1 MNKDFGERMVLQNVE
16 EALLLPSWSFPL
28 RPFDDS
34 LRKYLWYDLF
44 CLVGHNLEMLKWAE
58 LVLVLR
64 TYTCIQMKSFG
75 LVLC

>member
-28 RPFDDS
+28 RPFED
-34 LRKYLWYDLF
+34 RGF

-64 TYTCIQMKSFG
+64 TYTCIQVKSFG